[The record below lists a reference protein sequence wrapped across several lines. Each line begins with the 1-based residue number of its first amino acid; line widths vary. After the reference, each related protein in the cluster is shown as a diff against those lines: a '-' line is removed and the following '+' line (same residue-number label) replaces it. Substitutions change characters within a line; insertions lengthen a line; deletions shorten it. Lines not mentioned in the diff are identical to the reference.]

1 MRNTGPRLPCIA
13 CIVLVLV
20 LASPMVGC
28 GGSNRQLQS
37 ITVAPAS
44 ADALNSNGEVQFT
57 ATGIYSD
64 GSKVSPLTVL
74 WTINNPWVL
83 TPVPVGVGV
92 DSAGLG
98 QCTGFVGT
106 VTIFATAPADPGTP
120 LAKMTMTTKQVSAT
134 AQLTCP

>member
-1 MRNTGPRLPCIA
+1 MSNPKLLLLCVPFVVIA
-13 CIVLVLV
+13 LMMPAC
-20 LASPMVGC
+20 SGD
-28 GGSNRQLQS
+28 RELQS

-44 ADALNSNGEVQFT
+44 ADAMNSNGEVQFT
-57 ATGIYSD
+57 ATGTYSD
-64 GSKVSPLTVL
+64 GSKVSPLTAL

-83 TPVPVGVGV
+83 TPLPVGVGV

-98 QCTGFVGT
+98 QCTGYVGA